1 MTAPLIELRN
11 VCRRYATGSV
21 SVAALEDV
29 NLTIQAGEFVAVMG
43 PSGSGKSTLMN
54 IIGCLDQPS
63 HGEYYFAGDAVHRA
77 DADELARLRRE
88 VFGFVFQSY
97 NLLGMATA
105 RENVETPAIYAGI
118 ARKARAS
125 RATSLLKGL
134 GLSHRLGHQP
144 GELSGGEQQR
154 VAIARALMNGGR
166 VVLADEPTGS
176 LDSASG
182 REIMAQLE
190 ALSNQ
195 GHTIILVT
203 HDPNVAAHAHRR
215 IELLDGRIVADDG
228 SGLPSNADNDVPAR
242 SDPRAKIPH
251 APVSSFRESVRT
263 AMRALR
269 TNRLRTSLTLL
280 GIIIGV
286 LSVTA
291 MLGLAEGVQRGIMDS
306 FRLLG
311 GASLQIHPKYEQN
324 GPTSTLTIADADAIR
339 HEVPNVISVT
349 PQMTGNARVLAGST
363 TQFARFTATTAQ
375 SMVNGPWSLAEGV
388 YFSADQDL
396 NHEPVVVL
404 GGLLAGFLF
413 GEDGN
418 PVGEHILLN
427 GSPFQVIGVLKRP
440 ADMLGGFR
448 DNAHGFFV
456 PLRTAAIRLL
466 NRENLDSVGVLV
478 AETDQ
483 VDAAQRAIDALLVRR
498 HGQRDFEIQNQEAA
512 LEAQNNV
519 SNILRMLFGAI
530 GGISLVVAGIGVMNI
545 MLATVAERTREIGL
559 RMAIGAR
566 RRDIL
571 FQFICEAVVVA
582 GLGGLIG
589 LGLALV
595 VGEAV
600 NMVGMTVMA
609 FTAPILLIG
618 MSCATLTGLFF
629 GLAPARRAAGMDP
642 VAALA
647 AQ

>member
-11 VCRRYATGSV
+11 VSRRYSTGSV

-29 NLTIQAGEFVAVMG
+29 NLVIRAGEFIAVMG

-54 IIGCLDQPS
+54 IIGCLDRPS
-63 HGEYYFAGDAVHRA
+63 LGEYYFAGEAVHRA

-105 RENVETPAIYAGI
+105 RENVETPAIYAGTP
-118 ARKARAS
+118 RRARAT
-125 RATSLLKGL
+125 RATRLLDGL

-176 LDSASG
+176 LDSGSG
-182 REIMAQLE
+182 REIIAQLE

-203 HDPNVAAHAHRR
+203 HDPNVAAHARRR

-228 SGLPSNADNDVPAR
+228 PGLPSNAGNDVPTRA
-242 SDPRAKIPH
+242 DPRHGIPR

-311 GASLQIHPKYEQN
+311 GASLQIQPNFGED
-324 GPTSTLTIADADAIR
+324 GRAPTLTIADADAIQD
-339 HEVPNVISVT
+339 EVPNVISVT
-349 PQMTGNARVLAGST
+349 PQMTGSARVLAGGV
-363 TQFARFTATTAQ
+363 TQFARFTATTAE
-375 SMVNGPWSLAEGV
+375 SMNNGPWTLAEGV
-388 YFSADQDL
+388 YFSADQDR
-396 NHEPVVVL
+396 NYDAVAVL
-404 GGLLAGFLF
+404 GGILAGTLF
-413 GEDGN
+413 GEEGN
-418 PVGEHILLN
+418 AVGEHILLN

-440 ADMLGGFR
+440 EDTLAGF
-448 DNAHGFFV
+448 DFNAYGFFV
-456 PLRTAAIRLL
+456 PLRTGAIRLL
-466 NRENLDSVGVLV
+466 NKESLDSVGVLV
-478 AETDQ
+478 AETHQ

-512 LEAQNNV
+512 IEAQNNV

-595 VGEAV
+595 VGEAI

>member
-11 VCRRYATGSV
+11 VSRRYSTGSV

-29 NLTIQAGEFVAVMG
+29 NLAIRAGEFIAVMG

-54 IIGCLDQPS
+54 IIGCLDRPS

-105 RENVETPAIYAGI
+105 RENVETPAIYAGTP
-118 ARKARAS
+118 RRARAT
-125 RATSLLKGL
+125 RATRLLDGL
-134 GLSHRLGHQP
+134 GLSHRLSHQP

-176 LDSASG
+176 LDSGSG
-182 REIMAQLE
+182 REIIAQLE

-203 HDPNVAAHAHRR
+203 HDPNVAAHARRR

-228 SGLPSNADNDVPAR
+228 LGLPSTAGDDVPTRA
-242 SDPRAKIPH
+242 DPRHGLPR

-311 GASLQIHPKYEQN
+311 GASLQIHPNFDEN
-324 GPTSTLTIADADAIR
+324 GRAPTLTIADAEAI
-339 HEVPNVISVT
+339 HDEVRNVISVT
-349 PQMTGNARVLAGST
+349 PQMTGGARVLAGGT
-363 TQFARFTATTAQ
+363 TQFARFTATTAE
-375 SMVNGPWSLAEGV
+375 SMDNGPWTLAEGV
-388 YFSADQDL
+388 YFSADQDR
-396 NHEPVVVL
+396 NYDAVVVL
-404 GGLLAGFLF
+404 GGILAGALF
-413 GEDGN
+413 GEESTA
-418 PVGEHILLN
+418 VGEHILLN
-427 GSPFQVIGVLKRP
+427 GLPFQVIGILKRP
-440 ADMLGGFR
+440 EDTLAGF
-448 DNAHGFFV
+448 DYNAYGFFV
-456 PLRTAAIRLL
+456 PLRTGAIRLL
-466 NRENLDSVGVLV
+466 NKESLDSLGVLV

-512 LEAQNNV
+512 IEAQNNV

>member
-11 VCRRYATGSV
+11 LSRRYATGSV
-21 SVAALEDV
+21 SVAALKDV
-29 NLTIQAGEFVAVMG
+29 DLVIQAGEFVAVMG

-54 IIGCLDQPS
+54 IIGCLDRPS
-63 HGEYYFAGDAVHRA
+63 DGEYYFRGEAVHRA
-77 DADELARLRRE
+77 DANELARLRRE

-105 RENVETPAIYAGI
+105 RENVEIPAIYAGTP
-118 ARKARAS
+118 RRARAS
-125 RATSLLKGL
+125 RATSLLEGL

-182 REIMAQLE
+182 REIIAQLE

-203 HDPNVAAHAHRR
+203 HDPNVAAHARRR
-215 IELLDGRIVADDG
+215 IDLLDGRVVADDG
-228 SGLPSNADNDVPAR
+228 AGSPSNAGAHVPT
-242 SDPRAKIPH
+242 RAHPNTGSRT
-251 APVSSFRESVRT
+251 PVSSFRESVRT

-311 GASLQIHPKYEQN
+311 GASLQIHPQFGEN
-324 GPTSTLTIADADAIR
+324 GRAATLTIADADAIR
-339 HEVPNVISVT
+339 DQIPNVISVT
-349 PQMTGNARVLAGST
+349 PQMSGSTRILAGGT
-363 TQFARFTATTAQ
+363 TQFANFTATTAE
-375 SMVNGPWSLAEGV
+375 SMDKGPWTLAEGV
-388 YFSADQDL
+388 YFSASQDR

-404 GGLLAGFLF
+404 GGILAGVLF
-413 GEDGN
+413 GEEGN
-418 PVGEHILLN
+418 AVGEHVLLD
-427 GSPFQVIGVLKRP
+427 GSPFQVVGVLKRP
-440 ADMLGGFR
+440 ADAFGGYGY
-448 DNAHGFFV
+448 AYGFFV
-456 PLRTAAIRLL
+456 PLRTGAIRLL
-466 NRENLDSVGVLV
+466 NKESLDTVGVLI
-478 AETDQ
+478 AETHQ

-498 HGQRDFEIQNQEAA
+498 HGQRDFQIQNQEAA
-512 LEAQNNV
+512 VEAQNNV

-571 FQFICEAVVVA
+571 FQFICEAIVVA
-582 GLGGLIG
+582 GLGGVIG

-595 VGEAV
+595 VGEAI
-600 NMVGMTVMA
+600 NMIGATVMA

-618 MSCATLTGLFF
+618 LSCATLTGLFF

>member
-11 VCRRYATGSV
+11 VSRRYATGSV
-21 SVAALEDV
+21 AVAALEDV
-29 NLTIQAGEFVAVMG
+29 NLVIQAGEFVAVMG

-54 IIGCLDQPS
+54 IIGCLDRPS

-77 DADELARLRRE
+77 DADALARLRRE
-88 VFGFVFQSY
+88 VFGFVFQNY

-105 RENVETPAIYAGI
+105 RENVEAPAIYAGTP
-118 ARKARAS
+118 RKARAS
-125 RATSLLKGL
+125 RATRLLTGF

-182 REIMAQLE
+182 REIIAQLE

-203 HDPNVAAHAHRR
+203 HDPNVAAHARRR

-228 SGLPSNADNDVPAR
+228 LGLPSNADTDVPPRTDPHAR
-242 SDPRAKIPH
+242 VPH

-311 GASLQIHPKYEQN
+311 GASLQIYPNFGEDGHVP
-324 GPTSTLTIADADAIR
+324 TLTIADAEAI
-339 HEVPNVISVT
+339 HDEVPNVISVT
-349 PQMTGNARVLAGST
+349 PQMTGGATVLAGGT
-363 TQFARFTATTAQ
+363 TQFARFTATTAE
-375 SMVNGPWSLAEGV
+375 SMDNGPWTLAEGV
-388 YFSADQDL
+388 YFSANQDR
-396 NHEPVVVL
+396 NYGAVVVL
-404 GGLLAGFLF
+404 GGILAGALF
-413 GEDGN
+413 GEESN
-418 PVGEHILLN
+418 AVGEHILLN

-440 ADMLGGFR
+440 ADTLAGF
-448 DNAHGFFV
+448 DYNAYGFFV
-456 PLRTAAIRLL
+456 PLRTGAIRLL
-466 NRENLDSVGVLV
+466 NKESLDSVGVLV
-478 AETDQ
+478 AETHQ

-512 LEAQNNV
+512 IEAQNNV

-571 FQFICEAVVVA
+571 FQFLCEAVVVA

>member
-1 MTAPLIELRN
+1 MTVPLIELRN
-11 VCRRYATGSV
+11 LSRRYSTGSV

-29 NLTIQAGEFVAVMG
+29 NLVIQPGEFVAVMG

-54 IIGCLDQPS
+54 IIGCLDRPS
-63 HGEYYFAGDAVHRA
+63 GGEYHFRGEAVHRA

-88 VFGFVFQSY
+88 VFGFVFQNY

-105 RENVETPAIYAGI
+105 RENVETPAIYAGTP
-118 ARKARAS
+118 RRARAT
-125 RATSLLKGL
+125 RATDLLNGL

-154 VAIARALMNGGR
+154 VAIARALMNGGQ

-176 LDSASG
+176 LDSSSG
-182 REIMAQLE
+182 REIIAQLE
-190 ALSNQ
+190 ALSDQ

-203 HDPNVAAHAHRR
+203 HDPNVAAHARRR
-215 IELLDGRIVADDG
+215 IDLLDGRVVADV
-228 SGLPSNADNDVPAR
+228 GLGIPSTTGDHLPTPNDPGKTITR
-242 SDPRAKIPH
+242 

-311 GASLQIHPKYEQN
+311 GASLQIHPGFGEN
-324 GPTSTLTIADADAIR
+324 GRASTLTIADADAIR
-339 HEVPNVISVT
+339 DEVPNVISVT
-349 PQMTGNARVLAGST
+349 PQMAGGATILASGT
-363 TQFARFTATTAQ
+363 TQYARFTATTAE
-375 SMVNGPWSLAEGV
+375 SMDNGPWTLAEGV
-388 YFSADQDL
+388 YFTASQDR

-404 GGLLAGFLF
+404 GGILAGSLF
-413 GEDGN
+413 GEEGN
-418 PVGEHILLN
+418 AVGEHVLLD

-440 ADMLGGFR
+440 EGEPGGFLG
-448 DNAHGFFV
+448 NPHGFFV
-456 PLRTAAIRLL
+456 PLRTSAIRLL
-466 NRENLDSVGVLV
+466 NKESLDTVGVLV
-478 AETDQ
+478 AETHQ
-483 VDAAQRAIDALLVRR
+483 VGAAQRAIEALLLRR

-582 GLGGLIG
+582 GLGGVIG

-595 VGEAV
+595 VGEAI

-609 FTAPILLIG
+609 FTTPILLIG
-618 MSCATLTGLFF
+618 LSCATLTGLFF

>member
-1 MTAPLIELRN
+1 MTVPLIELRN
-11 VCRRYATGSV
+11 ICRRYATGSV

-29 NLTIQAGEFVAVMG
+29 DLVIQPGEFVAVMG

-54 IIGCLDQPS
+54 IIGCLDRPS
-63 HGEYYFAGDAVHRA
+63 DGEYYFRGEAVHRA

-105 RENVETPAIYAGI
+105 RENVEIPAIYAGTP
-118 ARKARAS
+118 RRARAS
-125 RATSLLKGL
+125 RATSLLKGV
-134 GLSHRLGHQP
+134 GLSHRLRHQP

-182 REIMAQLE
+182 REIIALLE

-215 IELLDGRIVADDG
+215 IQLLDGHVVADDG
-228 SGLPSNADNDVPAR
+228 LGLPSNAGTNTPTQA
-242 SDPRAKIPH
+242 DPHNTVTR
-251 APVSSFRESVRT
+251 APVSSFRDSVRT

-311 GASLQIHPKYEQN
+311 GASLQIQPSFDQD
-324 GPTSTLTIADADAIR
+324 GRATTLTIADADAIR
-339 HEVPNVISVT
+339 DEVPNVISVT
-349 PQMTGNARVLAGST
+349 PQMSGGARILAGGA
-363 TQFARFTATTAQ
+363 TQFARFTATTAV
-375 SMVNGPWSLAEGV
+375 SMASGPWTLAEGV
-388 YFSADQDL
+388 YFTASQDR

-404 GGLLAGFLF
+404 GGILAGALF
-413 GEDGN
+413 GEQGN
-418 PVGEHILLN
+418 AVGEHILLD
-427 GSPFQVIGVLKRP
+427 GSPYQVIGVLKRP
-440 ADMLGGFR
+440 EDTGYHYHAY
-448 DNAHGFFV
+448 GFFV
-456 PLRTAAIRLL
+456 PLRTGAIRLL
-466 NRENLDSVGVLV
+466 NKESLDTVGVLV
-478 AETDQ
+478 AETHQ

-498 HGQRDFEIQNQEAA
+498 HGQRDFQIQNQEAA

-582 GLGGLIG
+582 GLGGIVG

-595 VGEAV
+595 VGEAI
-600 NMVGMTVMA
+600 NMIGATVMA

-618 MSCATLTGLFF
+618 LSCATLTGLFF